1 MFSLRS
7 NFLPASF
14 TGVRRWMRASLPA
27 VLLSGL
33 AACNGTAVITLTAT
47 PSTDTYLT
55 YRVGLVSVQLGTSTG
70 QSTSTALPAGT
81 TVDLAN
87 LVNISEVL
95 GAVTVAQATYTSAV
109 VTVDYSSAEIVYDD
123 GSVNGMALTPVGT
136 SGQALGRVQ
145 LTLTLDPSGNLSVVS
160 NKVSRLALDF
170 NLAAS
175 NIADTTKRTVTVT
188 PLMAASSSAIDSKQ
202 VRIRGP
208 LVSVDTTN
216 ARYTTDILPF
226 DFPIAGGG
234 VLVLTP
240 TAAATY
246 EINGVAYTGASG
258 LAQLS
263 ALSSS
268 SMIDTL
274 GTLTST
280 ASTTTTTTNGTTTTS
295 TSTNVSFSAT
305 QVLAGTSV
313 QSPNLDRV
321 SGIVAA
327 RSGNTLAIEDGTLIG
342 ADGSNTFLTGTATV
356 NVGGNTAV
364 TIVGQGGA
372 ESYSIN
378 QISVGSLIYA
388 YGTATA
394 PSSGSVTL
402 DASAGRVRL
411 APTTASGLVTAVGS
425 GQLTL
430 SLKSLG
436 GRLAAPFDFVGTGS
450 TTGGQANAGAYVVTT
465 GSLDLTNS
473 TVGVPVAFS
482 GYTASFGAA
491 PPDFT
496 ASTLSD
502 PTTILAELVL
512 DWGAGTAVPFTTY
525 DTSAIAV
532 DPSNASIG
540 TRHAIQIGAES
551 INIVGLA
558 SGPLIEPNSSGSNLS
573 FAIGHTAS
581 GTVENFNSYA
591 AFITALQSELNGS
604 VLATGMTAVGQYT
617 ASTYVLAATG
627 LTLTLSD

>member
-1 MFSLRS
+1 MFPLRS
-7 NFLPASF
+7 NFFPA
-14 TGVRRWMRASLPA
+14 ALPA
-27 VLLSGL
+27 VLFLGL

-47 PSTDTYLT
+47 PSTDTFLT
-55 YRVGLVSVQLGTSTG
+55 YRVGLVSVQLRTSTG
-70 QSTSTALPAGT
+70 QTKSTALPAGT

-123 GSVNGMALTPVGT
+123 GSVNGMALTPVAT
-136 SGQALGRVQ
+136 SGQALGQVQ
-145 LTLTLDPSGNLSVVS
+145 LTLTLDPSDKLSVAS

-170 NLAAS
+170 KLAAS
-175 NIADTTKRTVTVT
+175 NIADTTKKTVTVT
-188 PLMAASSSAIDSKQ
+188 PLMVASSSAIDSKQ

-216 ARYTTDILPF
+216 TRYTTDIMPF
-226 DFPIAGGG
+226 DFSIAEGGT
-234 VLVLTP
+234 LVLTP
-240 TAAATY
+240 TAATTY
-246 EINGVAYTGASG
+246 EINGAAYSGTSG

-280 ASTTTTTTNGTTTTS
+280 ASTTTTTTNGSTTTS

-305 QVLAGTSV
+305 QILAGTSV

-342 ADGSNTFLTGTATV
+342 VDGSNTFLTGTATV
-356 NVGGNTAV
+356 NVGANTAV
-364 TIVGQGGA
+364 TVVGQGGA
-372 ESYSIN
+372 ESYGLDR
-378 QISVGSLIYA
+378 ISVGSLIYA
-388 YGTATA
+388 YGTATT

-411 APTTASGLVTAVGS
+411 APTTASGLVTVVGS
-425 GQLTL
+425 GELTL
-430 SLKSLG
+430 SLTSLG
-436 GRLAAPFDFVGTGS
+436 GRLVAPFDFVGTGS
-450 TTGGQANAGAYVVTT
+450 TTGGQASAGAYVVTT

-473 TVGVPVAFS
+473 TVGVPVVFS
-482 GYTASFGAA
+482 GYTTSFGAA
-491 PPDFT
+491 PADFT

-502 PTTILAELVL
+502 PTTISAELVL
-512 DWGAGTAVPFTTY
+512 DWGTGTAVPFTTY

-540 TRHAIQIGAES
+540 TRHKIQIGAES

-558 SGPLIEPNSSGSNLS
+558 SDPLIEPNSSGSNLL

-591 AFITALQSELNGS
+591 AFITALQGELNGS

-617 ASTYVLAATG
+617 ASSYVFSAAS
-627 LTLTLSD
+627 LTLTLNN

>member
-1 MFSLRS
+1 MFPLRS
-7 NFLPASF
+7 NFFPA
-14 TGVRRWMRASLPA
+14 ALPA
-27 VLLSGL
+27 VLFLGL

-47 PSTDTYLT
+47 PSTDTFLT
-55 YRVGLVSVQLGTSTG
+55 YRVGLVSVQLRTSTG
-70 QSTSTALPAGT
+70 QTKSTALPAGT

-123 GSVNGMALTPVGT
+123 GSVNGMALTPVAT
-136 SGQALGRVQ
+136 SGQALGQVQ
-145 LTLTLDPSGNLSVVS
+145 LTLTLDPSDKLSVAS

-170 NLAAS
+170 KLAAS
-175 NIADTTKRTVTVT
+175 NIADTTKKTVTVT
-188 PLMAASSSAIDSKQ
+188 PLMVASSSAIDSKQ

-216 ARYTTDILPF
+216 TRYTTDIMPF
-226 DFPIAGGG
+226 DFSIAEGGT
-234 VLVLTP
+234 LVLTP
-240 TAAATY
+240 TAATTY
-246 EINGVAYTGASG
+246 EINGAAYSGTSG

-280 ASTTTTTTNGTTTTS
+280 ASTTTTTTNGSTTTS

-305 QVLAGTSV
+305 QILAGTSV

-342 ADGSNTFLTGTATV
+342 VDGSNTFLTGTATV
-356 NVGGNTAV
+356 NVGANTAV
-364 TIVGQGGA
+364 TVVGQGGA
-372 ESYSIN
+372 ESYGIDR
-378 QISVGSLIYA
+378 ISVGSLIYA
-388 YGTATA
+388 YGTATT

-411 APTTASGLVTAVGS
+411 APTTASGLVTVVGS
-425 GQLTL
+425 GELTL
-430 SLKSLG
+430 SLTSLG
-436 GRLAAPFDFVGTGS
+436 GRLVAPFDFVGTGS
-450 TTGGQANAGAYVVTT
+450 TTGGQASAGAYVVTT

-473 TVGVPVAFS
+473 TVGVPVVFS
-482 GYTASFGAA
+482 GYTTSFGAA
-491 PPDFT
+491 PADFT

-502 PTTILAELVL
+502 PTTISAELVL
-512 DWGAGTAVPFTTY
+512 DWGTGTAVPFTTY

-540 TRHAIQIGAES
+540 TRHKIQIGAES

-558 SGPLIEPNSSGSNLS
+558 SDPLIEPNSSGSNLL

-591 AFITALQSELNGS
+591 AFITALQGELNGS

-617 ASTYVLAATG
+617 ASSYVFSAAS
-627 LTLTLSD
+627 LTLTLNN